1 GYYRARPWG
10 MPPPGQPSCSQS
22 TRLTVIEECDM
33 ALDPPFVVRVEKQP
47 GGSSFGE
54 TMNNIRSW
62 LDHRKIQPASF
73 NSVFNALSGVGFEI
87 AFNSEDEAHLFEEA
101 FRA

>member
-1 GYYRARPWG
+1 
-10 MPPPGQPSCSQS
+10 
-22 TRLTVIEECDM
+22 
-33 ALDPPFVVRVEKQP
+33 
-47 GGSSFGE
+47 
-54 TMNNIRSW
+54 MNNIRSW
-62 LDHRKIQPASF
+62 LDHCKIQPASF